1 MSRRRTGAIA
11 AALATLT
18 TIAALAAASASA
30 APAGTIVI
38 GWAFD
43 GNGAMAPFDGP
54 ALAAAQIRVK
64 QVNAR
69 GGVNGKR
76 LRIATC
82 NTQGNK
88 PAIARACAAKL
99 LSQGANVIFTT
110 CDVDFAT
117 PVVQEAINRG
127 VLAVAP
133 CIGTDQMGPKRFGA
147 KGRLAF
153 SFGNVAQDEGSAMA
167 QFAWSKG
174 WRTASLAT
182 DTVIVYFKDVVKA
195 FKARFT
201 QLGGKIVAEE
211 SYQSLGSTNITNA
224 VTRLNGQKADVIV
237 TSTAG
242 AFGALPQM
250 IAGLRTLGNQTPVL
264 NSWAGDGTYWVTKEP
279 QVTNYYFVTYA
290 SIFGD
295 DPAPGVNA
303 LAKAL
308 KAGTG
313 GFVTGSAAI
322 DGVVTAI
329 KRSKGSTTGRG
340 ARGHDG
346 EVQEGADALG
356 PRELLADP
364 ALRVRAA
371 VPRDPDPEQQGQ
383 ADRNGR
389 RQGRP
394 DDLSTTVSTGADE
407 QSEDGRPGGA
417 LRAADLERSFD
428 GVHAV
433 RGVSLTLHR
442 HEVVG
447 LIGPNGAGKST
458 LVNLLTGFDLP
469 TSGHVELD
477 GRDITRW
484 SASRRGRHGLARTF
498 QHSRPFRSLSVRE
511 NVEVSALGAGASP
524 AGARRTAEELLGLLG
539 LEGSAEAAAGALAHG
554 DERRLGVAR
563 ALATR
568 PSFVLLD
575 EPAAGLPE
583 AEVPEF
589 AAVVRSVRDA
599 HGAGVL
605 LIDHNMALI
614 MDVCDRI
621 QVLDQGRTLAEGTPG
636 EVRANLDVAA
646 AYLGESAVHEGPS

>member
-1 MSRRRTGAIA
+1 MTRRKTG
-11 AALATLT
+11 
-18 TIAALAAASASA
+18 ALAAVLATVTAVVAFTAASAPA
-30 APAGTIVI
+30 APNDPIVI
-38 GWAFD
+38 GWAYD

-69 GGVNGKR
+69 GGASGRK

-99 LSQGANVIFTT
+99 LSQGADVIFTT
-110 CDVDFAT
+110 CDVDFAA
-117 PVVQEAINRG
+117 PVVQETINRG

-167 QFAWSKG
+167 EFAWSKG
-174 WRTASLAT
+174 WRNASLAT
-182 DTVIVYFKDVVKA
+182 DTVIVYFRDVVKA

-211 SYQSLGSTNITNA
+211 TYQSLGSTNITNA
-224 VTRLNGQKADVIV
+224 VTRLNGKKADVIV

-250 IAGLRTLGNQTPVL
+250 ISGLRTLGNNTAVL
-264 NSWAGDGTYWVTKEP
+264 NSWAGDGVYWVTKEP

-295 DPAPGVNA
+295 DPVPGGQRAREGPQGRHGRVR
-303 LAKAL
+303 
-308 KAGTG
+308 
-313 GFVTGSAAI
+313 
-322 DGVVTAI
+322 DGLRRRRRRGDRDQAVARVDE
-329 KRSKGSTTGRG
+329 RRG
-340 ARGHDG
+340 ARGDDG
-346 EVQEGADALG
+346 EVQEGPDALG
-356 PRELLADP
+356 PRELLAVAP
-364 ALRVRAA
+364 LGVRSA
-371 VPRDPDPEQQGQ
+371 VPGDPDPEQQGQ
-383 ADRNGR
+383 AR
-389 RQGRP
+389 RLGCREGRP
-394 DDLSTTVSTGADE
+394 EDLGTARIGAEE
-407 QSEDGRPGGA
+407 QSQDDRRPGGA
-417 LRAADLERSFD
+417 LRAADLSRSFD

-433 RGVSLTLHR
+433 QGVSLTLHR
-442 HEVVG
+442 NEVVG

-469 TSGHVELD
+469 TAGSVELE

-498 QHSRPFRSLSVRE
+498 QHSHPFRSLSVRE
-511 NVEVSALGAGASP
+511 NVEVSALGVGASP
-524 AGARRTAEELLGLLG
+524 ATARRTAGELLGLLG
-539 LEGSAEAAAGALAHG
+539 LDGYADGPAGALAHG

-568 PSFVLLD
+568 PSFVLMD

-589 AAVVRSVRDA
+589 ASVVRSVRDD

-621 QVLDQGRTLAEGTPG
+621 LVLDQGRTLAEGTPG
-636 EVRANLDVAA
+636 EIRANLDVAA
-646 AYLGESAVHEGPS
+646 AYLGESAVQEGPS